1 MNTER
6 TACLYARSAKTPGG
20 WHMRALDDFAQR
32 KGLTVVRRIEECR
45 SGNDTLSEGIL
56 EMLAGA
62 EAKEFNAVVVRD
74 ISRLSRN
81 TDQLIL
87 ILSRLR
93 DAGVELWT
101 QDNSDITSYEWISLL
116 ECLKELSA
124 PIENRKA

>member
-6 TACLYARSAKTPGG
+6 TACLYARSAKNPGG
-20 WHMRALDDFAQR
+20 WQMRTLDDFAQR
-32 KGLTVVRRIEECR
+32 KGLTVVRRIEECC
-45 SGNDTLSEGIL
+45 SGNDTLSAGIL
-56 EMLAGA
+56 ELLAGA
-62 EAKEFNAVVVRD
+62 EAGEFNAVVVRD

-101 QDNSDITSYEWISLL
+101 KYNSGITSYEWISLL
-116 ECLKELSA
+116 ESLKELSD
-124 PIENRKA
+124 PHRKP

>member
-6 TACLYARSAKTPGG
+6 TACLYVRSAKKPGG
-20 WHMRALDDFAQR
+20 WHMQALDDFAQQN
-32 KGLTVVRRIEECR
+32 GLAVVRRIEECW
-45 SGNDTLSEGIL
+45 SGNDTLSAGIL
-56 EMLAGA
+56 ELLAGA
-62 EAKEFNAVVVRD
+62 EAGEFNAVVIRD

-93 DAGVELWT
+93 DAGIEHWT
-101 QDNSDITSYEWISLL
+101 QDSSGITSYEWITLL
-116 ECLKELSA
+116 ECLKELSD